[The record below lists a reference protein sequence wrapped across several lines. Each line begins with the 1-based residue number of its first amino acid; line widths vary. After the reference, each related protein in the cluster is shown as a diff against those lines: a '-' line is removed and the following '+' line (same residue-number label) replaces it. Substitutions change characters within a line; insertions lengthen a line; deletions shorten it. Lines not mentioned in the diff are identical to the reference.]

1 MRSIFITC
9 ICALTAIAVNAQT
22 NVHYEGRVEGGYQL
36 GTADRHK
43 MDEWVISTT
52 HGVSLFAD
60 RLFLGGGIGFGL
72 TTNQDR
78 FTFHTIPI
86 YADIRYTLSSLKV
99 RPYVDVKI
107 GGAIFDDG
115 GLDGGGYDGDF
126 KFYIAPTAG
135 ISIPLSRLFS
145 LNAAVGYTYQNAYYH
160 YGITGFPMPPPEH
173 FNAGGV
179 TFSAGIAVR
188 L

>member
-1 MRSIFITC
+1 MRNLIIAC
-9 ICALTAIAVNAQT
+9 ICALAAIAANAQSP
-22 NVHYEGRVEGGYQL
+22 VHYEGRIETGYQL

-43 MDEWVISTT
+43 MDEWIISTT

-60 RLFLGGGIGFGL
+60 RLFLGGGIGFGI
-72 TTNQDR
+72 TTNQGN
-78 FTFHTIPI
+78 FTYHNIPI

-99 RPYVDVKI
+99 QPYVDVKI
-107 GGAIFDDG
+107 GTAKLNDG
-115 GLDGGGYDGDF
+115 GLIGGGYDGDF

-135 ISIPLSRLFS
+135 IIIPLNRLFS
-145 LNAAVGYTYQNAYYH
+145 PNAAVGYTYQNAYYR
-160 YGITGFPMPPPEH
+160 YGATGFPMPSPDH